1 MVKFKDWPRWHRKLP
16 ENSQPFISHS
26 CWPQCLPALHV
37 FPDCSLAVQAMP
49 CISSIRAVDTKLN
62 IVHNFSFTLLLSAC
76 VEFLAWKR
84 NRKRPVRWGQYPS
97 TVSRVLTAL
106 LHGQGKPKPSASL
119 LVLTH
124 YSLTHSE
131 TSYSPWHWWGAW
143 DSDTWEKNWL
153 QNLSL
158 CLGSQL
164 Y

>member
-1 MVKFKDWPRWHRKLP
+1 MVKFKDWPRWPGKLP

-26 CWPQCLPALHV
+26 CWPQCLPALHIH
-37 FPDCSLAVQAMP
+37 PDCSLAVQAMP

-84 NRKRPVRWGQYPS
+84 NQKRPVRWGQYPS
-97 TVSRVLTAL
+97 TVSRVPTAL
-106 LHGQGKPKPSASL
+106 LHGQGKPKPSASFSARTL
-119 LVLTH
+119 FT
-124 YSLTHSE
+124 YSLWNQLQ
-131 TSYSPWHWWGAW
+131 PLAWGAW

-158 CLGSQL
+158 CLGSWL
-164 Y
+164 